1 VNVGSAASGERF
13 SPRCRRRLFVFFVA
27 LAFIVT
33 SRDARAQQVGHKTE
47 GTLGLNAGVQLDPGI
62 YFGNSL
68 MTFRSNQIFDRY
80 GNASPAGLDL
90 SAVAGAIGVSAV
102 VRLPR
107 DDTFYTA
114 TIALPDFGARL
125 ASVSP
130 LVDIHVGGL
139 SNLYVQP
146 VRLGWRARQLE
157 VVTGF
162 GLYVPTGQAN
172 AGDEQSGVGHTQW
185 GFETSLGG
193 TAYFD
198 AKKTW
203 LLTALWSYEVSSR
216 KLGIDVRRGDV
227 VQVQGG
233 AGKRLFRALELGV
246 VGYAL
251 WQVTDHG
258 GSALPASLQGSRD
271 RAFSLGPEASVVLPL
286 VRSRLTVRYEHEFG
300 VEARPLVRIL
310 FFGLATNVYSFQR

>member
-1 VNVGSAASGERF
+1 VNVGSAVSGERF

-27 LAFIVT
+27 LACIAT
-33 SRDARAQQVGHKTE
+33 SRNARAQQVGHKTE
-47 GTLGLNAGVQLDPGI
+47 GTLGLNAGVQADPGI
-62 YFGNSL
+62 YFGNTV
-68 MTFRSNQIFDRY
+68 MTFRSNQLFDRY
-80 GNASPAGLDL
+80 GNAAPAGLDL
-90 SAVAGAIGVSAV
+90 NAVAGAIGVSAV

-114 TIALPDFGARL
+114 TIALPDFTGSL
-125 ASVSP
+125 TSVSP
-130 LVDIHVGGL
+130 PLDIHVGGL

-146 VRLGWRARQLE
+146 LRLGWRAQHLE

-162 GLYVPTGQAN
+162 ALYVPTGQAN
-172 AGDEQSGVGHTQW
+172 SGDEQTGVGRTQW

-198 AKKTW
+198 AQKTW

-233 AGKRLFRALELGV
+233 AGKRMFRALEIGL
-246 VGYAL
+246 VGYGL

-271 RAFSLGPEASVVLPL
+271 RAFGLGPEASVVLPI
-286 VRSRLTVRYEHEFG
+286 VKSRFTVRYEHEFG

-310 FFGLATNVYSFQR
+310 FFGLSTSVVRFP